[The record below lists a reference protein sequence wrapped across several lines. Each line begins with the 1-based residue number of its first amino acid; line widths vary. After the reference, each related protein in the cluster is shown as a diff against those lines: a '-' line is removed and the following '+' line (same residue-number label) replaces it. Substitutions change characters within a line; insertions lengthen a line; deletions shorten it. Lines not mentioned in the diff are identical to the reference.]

1 MRRRYEGS
9 LRRQRREEQ
18 AMPAYVMAHIE
29 IADMETFR
37 RYQRGA
43 GPAITAAGGKVL
55 AAGPVET
62 LEGEAPGRYG
72 VLMEFPST
80 EAASEFYG
88 GDTYRTLIP
97 VRHAAAPRTVI
108 TLVPGLLRR

>member
-43 GPAITAAGGKVL
+43 GPAIAAAGGKVL
-55 AAGPVET
+55 AAGQVET
-62 LEGEAPGRYG
+62 LEGEAPGGYG
-72 VLMEFPST
+72 VLMEFPT
-80 EAASEFYG
+80 VEAASAFYA
-88 GDTYRTLIP
+88 DETYQGLIP
-97 VRHAAAPRTVI
+97 VRHVAAPRTVI
-108 TLVPGLLRR
+108 TVVPGLHRP